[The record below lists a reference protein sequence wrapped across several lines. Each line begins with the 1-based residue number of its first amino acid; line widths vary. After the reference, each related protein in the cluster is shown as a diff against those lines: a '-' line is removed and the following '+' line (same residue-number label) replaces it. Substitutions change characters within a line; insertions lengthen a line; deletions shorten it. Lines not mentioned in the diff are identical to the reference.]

1 MIALAL
7 RRVWAGV
14 LLVLAVLLA
23 AAEAPRAQP
32 AAAADCPP
40 EAQPPT
46 AQQIE
51 HGLRHHARD
60 RGFLWRLQRDGRR
73 SYLYGTIHLGR
84 FEWVFA
90 GPTVLA
96 ALGESQVLAL
106 ELDPTDP
113 QTMQRTMALALREAP
128 GLLDDTRAARLAR
141 QLDAQCLPQAAV
153 ALMHPV
159 FQTMTLSLLAGRHD
173 GFDPAWGQEAVLV
186 GMAQALQRR
195 VVALET
201 PQRQVQALLAGDL
214 ARQRYLLDS
223 TLDQLE
229 DGSVRRGLRRLGEV
243 WERGDLARLA
253 DYESWCEC
261 VRSETSRQLLR
272 ELNDARNPGLADGI
286 EALHR
291 AGQTV
296 FAAVGA
302 LHMVGPK
309 ALPRLLAERGFV
321 VERVEFG
328 R

>member
-1 MIALAL
+1 MIALTL
-7 RRVWAGV
+7 RRTLAGA
-14 LLVLAVLLA
+14 LLALAALLA
-23 AAEAPRAQP
+23 AAEPPRAQP
-32 AAAADCPP
+32 AAAAGCPP
-40 EAQPPT
+40 EVQPPT

-51 HGLRHHARD
+51 HGVRHHARD
-60 RGFLWRLQRDGRR
+60 RGFLWRLQRDGRT

-84 FEWVFA
+84 FEWAFP

-96 ALGESQVLAL
+96 ALRDAQVLAL
-106 ELDPTDP
+106 ELDLNDP

-153 ALMHPV
+153 ASMHPV
-159 FQTMTLSLLAGRHD
+159 FQAMTLTMLAGRHD
-173 GFDPAWGQEAVLV
+173 GFDPAWAQEAVLT
-186 GMAQALQRR
+186 GAAQALQRR

-201 PQRQVQALLAGDL
+201 PERQVQALLASDL
-214 ARQRYLLDS
+214 AGQRYLLDS
-223 TLDQLE
+223 ALTQLE
-229 DGSVRRGLRRLGEV
+229 DGSTRRGLHRLAEV

-261 VRSETSRQLLR
+261 VRSETGRQFMR

-286 EALHR
+286 AALHR
-291 AGQTV
+291 GGQTV

-302 LHMVGPK
+302 LHMVGPQ

-321 VERVEFG
+321 VERIAFG